1 MDVPFCAF
9 EFHGSFVDREVGNG
23 RSHCGCEFPCV
34 FLSNWR
40 LVMLGHL
47 LLSVNSGAYSPI
59 PLCKLP
65 FSFQVNFHVV
75 ILNNFVVIN
84 SSKET

>member
-1 MDVPFCAF
+1 
-9 EFHGSFVDREVGNG
+9 
-23 RSHCGCEFPCV
+23 
-34 FLSNWR
+34 
-40 LVMLGHL
+40 MLGHL

-59 PLCKLP
+59 LLYKLP

-84 SSKET
+84 SSKETECIGKPNCRRGSLSLCNRNSFLNPSLVN